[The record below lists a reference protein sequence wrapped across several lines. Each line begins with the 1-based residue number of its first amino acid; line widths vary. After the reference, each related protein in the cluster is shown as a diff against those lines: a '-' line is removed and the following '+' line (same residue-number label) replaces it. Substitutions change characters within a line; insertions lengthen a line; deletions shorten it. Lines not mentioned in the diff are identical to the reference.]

1 MNVLYLLK
9 ESTEMNKPID
19 QISFKEIGSTQK
31 AHGLQGELS
40 VSILDGMD
48 LTLEQADWL
57 FLEVEGLP
65 LPFQLE
71 EVKFRTDNLAILK
84 LKLIKTQEEAK
95 KFSGY
100 SILIDKDLI
109 VYDEEDFSME
119 LLTGY
124 TLIDQKLGTIGK
136 ILQVD
141 DYNGNFVITVNYQNQ
156 EIMVPINDDLI
167 ISFEPTTETIVL
179 SCPPGIFEL

>member
-9 ESTEMNKPID
+9 QQETMNKPID

-31 AHGLQGELS
+31 PHGLQGELS
-40 VSILDGMD
+40 ISILDGMD

-71 EVKFRTDNLAILK
+71 EVRFRTDNLAILK
-84 LKLIKTQEEAK
+84 LKLIETQEEAK

-100 SILIDKDLI
+100 SILIDKDFV
-109 VYDEEDFSME
+109 VYNEEDFSPEM
-119 LLTGY
+119 LTGF
-124 TLIDQKLGTIGK
+124 TLIDQKIGTIGK

-141 DYNGNFVITVNYQNQ
+141 DYNGNFVVTVEYQNE
-156 EIMVPINDDLI
+156 EIMVPMNDELI
-167 ISFEPTTETIVL
+167 ISFEPETETIVM
-179 SCPPGIFEL
+179 SCPPGIFDL